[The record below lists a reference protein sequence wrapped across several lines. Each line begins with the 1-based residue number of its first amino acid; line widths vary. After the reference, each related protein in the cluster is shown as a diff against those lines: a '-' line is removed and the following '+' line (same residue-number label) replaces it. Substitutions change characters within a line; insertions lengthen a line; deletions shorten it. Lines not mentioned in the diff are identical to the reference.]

1 MKYLKISLILTCIC
15 LICALGVAGVNYI
28 TAPIIEENQTKAK
41 LESYQ
46 TIFPDMSFE
55 NSEIIVDGFKSSSVK
70 ERVNV
75 KDANGEDLG
84 TAFALTGQNTY
95 GKISLTAGMDAEGK
109 LIDVVITENGQTG
122 GRNTM
127 IAEYVDGYT
136 SGMTAEDVANRPVYA
151 GATYASNTVK
161 SLLAAAFAELGIM
174 SDIQKTLVGIFGETV
189 DMGKSVE
196 DDTFI
201 YPQQINLG
209 YTVKDANDSLL
220 GYYYEVNGT
229 NQYGNIKL
237 GIALNPDY
245 SLKNLETFELNQTG
259 GRGESVTEFI
269 NTIEVGSNYDAI
281 NNLDVVSKATYGCN
295 TVKNAIMIAM
305 AEAQNKFD
313 EALAIRTMF
322 PTYTRTEEKEA
333 TVKNVD
339 KYLTVY
345 ANGRNGETEVG
356 SVVVSNGENNYGN
369 IKLFVGIS
377 SSDTLS
383 SVFIMEANQTGG
395 RNKSLSDFIGGKIT
409 SGMTGEEMLGA
420 DVVADATFASNT
432 AKEIIANAF
441 EQVTGTRPQL
451 GYDEQYKSMFEGVD
465 LTKSKDFNLEG
476 LDSQFTEGKEL
487 YNSDGTLLGYAFVLT
502 STAND
507 LGGTLTLMVGVQT
520 NGKLQKVIMLAN
532 NQTGGFGSHL
542 DGYEDKFTPGMS
554 ATDVDGVANTGAT
567 LGSEQFKALI
577 KLALGAVKTYD
588 DFYAQAF
595 EGVDLTKSKAITSF
609 ANKQIIEGNE
619 LYNEKGELLGKA
631 YIIRLENAYG
641 YNVMLVSV
649 KADGTLGK
657 LIDVENNHADL
668 NKVAGFF
675 PEGTTLDKIS
685 ECVDNNWGT
694 EAGGSYTVEIAALG
708 IKIALSEASTGI
720 NDDVRYEALAKEIF
734 PYMVMKHSTVLD
746 KFTNSS
752 YTYGDNV
759 KANIVYGIKV
769 NGTKNYVDAS
779 EIGYA
784 YVIELTNGDINIL
797 VMIGVDTEG
806 KIVNSKLLS
815 YETIN
820 YVDQTAF
827 KDSLQGKVEAYLTQ
841 FNGLT
846 LGQVYG
852 LAEADTAYYA
862 SRLVKLGFI
871 LALNEANN
879 AKVSGYDVW
888 SDEEAYRLGF
898 YNVNLLKSKLVQ
910 TTNPNIKSALEA
922 YDSNGTKL
930 GYIYIVDLL
939 GVYSHNYVM
948 VVLSEDGKKLVK
960 LVDLENN
967 HGALSSVSSLFPAG
981 LTLSKV
987 ESISYDA
994 ITDASYTIEQA
1005 KLAIKIAMIDKA
1017 ASDNSS
1023 VIYEAAA
1030 KEIFP
1035 FMVTGRSQD
1044 VANITDSSITYGL
1057 KVYGVSGY
1065 APGQFLGYVYVV
1077 GVNSLKVMVGV
1088 DTDGNYYGYE
1098 VLEGSTE
1105 AITSFF
1111 NAVEVGTT
1119 LEAANDLTGDADA
1132 KNALIK
1138 VLTEAQLHL
1147 NLTPYDDQISM
1158 AFEDYDIK
1166 KSTLI
1171 TSFVNKDV
1179 VTGVVVKNNGGTS
1192 LGKAYVIRLE
1202 NAYGYNVM
1210 LVALDNDNKFV
1221 KLIDIENNHANLN
1234 DVAGEFTV
1242 GGDFNQIASDALD
1255 STAGGSFTIEVA
1267 RLGIQIAMSESVA
1280 DLQKEVIY
1288 ESAAKKVFPYMV
1300 MKHSSK
1306 IDNFSNEQI
1315 IFGYNV
1321 YGTLNFQDNQYIG
1334 KAYVV
1339 TGTNRFGSITLMVGV
1354 DATGKLVKVSVI
1366 EIKQTGGRD
1375 QMLDGYEDNFTAGMD
1390 SSAVD
1395 GVDVVSNA
1403 TYGSNLIKDLI
1414 KIALAEGGN
1423 Q

>member
-507 LGGTLTLMVGVQT
+507 LGGTLTLMVGV
-520 NGKLQKVIMLAN
+520 
-532 NQTGGFGSHL
+532 
-542 DGYEDKFTPGMS
+542 
-554 ATDVDGVANTGAT
+554 
-567 LGSEQFKALI
+567 
-577 KLALGAVKTYD
+577 
-588 DFYAQAF
+588 
-595 EGVDLTKSKAITSF
+595 
-609 ANKQIIEGNE
+609 
-619 LYNEKGELLGKA
+619 
-631 YIIRLENAYG
+631 
-641 YNVMLVSV
+641 
-649 KADGTLGK
+649 
-657 LIDVENNHADL
+657 
-668 NKVAGFF
+668 
-675 PEGTTLDKIS
+675 
-685 ECVDNNWGT
+685 
-694 EAGGSYTVEIAALG
+694 
-708 IKIALSEASTGI
+708 
-720 NDDVRYEALAKEIF
+720 
-734 PYMVMKHSTVLD
+734 
-746 KFTNSS
+746 
-752 YTYGDNV
+752 
-759 KANIVYGIKV
+759 
-769 NGTKNYVDAS
+769 
-779 EIGYA
+779 
-784 YVIELTNGDINIL
+784 
-797 VMIGVDTEG
+797 
-806 KIVNSKLLS
+806 
-815 YETIN
+815 
-820 YVDQTAF
+820 
-827 KDSLQGKVEAYLTQ
+827 
-841 FNGLT
+841 
-846 LGQVYG
+846 
-852 LAEADTAYYA
+852 
-862 SRLVKLGFI
+862 
-871 LALNEANN
+871 
-879 AKVSGYDVW
+879 
-888 SDEEAYRLGF
+888 
-898 YNVNLLKSKLVQ
+898 
-910 TTNPNIKSALEA
+910 
-922 YDSNGTKL
+922 
-930 GYIYIVDLL
+930 
-939 GVYSHNYVM
+939 
-948 VVLSEDGKKLVK
+948 
-960 LVDLENN
+960 
-967 HGALSSVSSLFPAG
+967 
-981 LTLSKV
+981 
-987 ESISYDA
+987 
-994 ITDASYTIEQA
+994 
-1005 KLAIKIAMIDKA
+1005 
-1017 ASDNSS
+1017 
-1023 VIYEAAA
+1023 
-1030 KEIFP
+1030 
-1035 FMVTGRSQD
+1035 
-1044 VANITDSSITYGL
+1044 
-1057 KVYGVSGY
+1057 
-1065 APGQFLGYVYVV
+1065 
-1077 GVNSLKVMVGV
+1077 